1 MTWVLYSTDGCHLCE
16 DARAL
21 ILANP
26 NINEIKEQDIIEDE
40 SLVEQYR
47 YSIPVLC
54 HEPSQQRINW
64 PFDAS
69 QLEQFIES
77 CAC

>member
-1 MTWVLYSTDGCHLCE
+1 MTWILYSTDGCHLCE
-16 DARAL
+16 DAKAL

-26 NINEIKEQDIIEDE
+26 NITELHEQDIIEDDA
-40 SLVEQYR
+40 LVDEYR

-54 HEPSQQRINW
+54 HEPSQQRLNW

-69 QLEQFIES
+69 QLKQFIEN
-77 CAC
+77 CTC